1 MNYPFKEN
9 GVLATFIKEEE
20 SLVRKNILLM
30 GHNAREAIVSAMQ
43 CYKNQD
49 HNLAKDV
56 INKDVIIN
64 KQQVEID
71 AECIKV
77 IATQQP
83 VANDL
88 REFLADMN
96 IAMELERMAD
106 YAVTIAKIVQ
116 KSPVGNSYQELD
128 IILMAEKCISMLDEV
143 LIGYAEQDADKA
155 AQVALKDDEINLL
168 EHNLNDKFI
177 KLMKLEPQNSVDFT
191 YQLWI
196 IRQLER
202 IGDRVTNIA
211 ESVIFLATGK
221 LVNFD

>member
-1 MNYPFKEN
+1 M
-9 GVLATFIKEEE
+9 LAPFIKKEE
-20 SLVRKNILLM
+20 SLIRKNILLM
-30 GHNAREAIVSAMQ
+30 GNNTREAIISAMKSYNDQ
-43 CYKNQD
+43 N
-49 HNLAKDV
+49 HLLADKVINNDIV
-56 INKDVIIN
+56 INKQ
-64 KQQVEID
+64 KAEIES
-71 AECIKV
+71 ECIKV

-96 IAMELERMAD
+96 IAMELERIAD
-106 YAVTIAKIVQ
+106 YAVAIAKIVQ
-116 KSPVGNSYQELD
+116 KMPAGNEQQEPD
-128 IILMAEKCISMLDEV
+128 IILMAEKCVYMLDEV
-143 LIGYAEQDADKA
+143 LVDYAEQDAEKA
-155 AQVALKDDEINLL
+155 SRLALKDDEIDLL

-177 KLMKLEPQNSVDFT
+177 KLMQSESENSVHYT

-221 LVNFD
+221 LVNLN